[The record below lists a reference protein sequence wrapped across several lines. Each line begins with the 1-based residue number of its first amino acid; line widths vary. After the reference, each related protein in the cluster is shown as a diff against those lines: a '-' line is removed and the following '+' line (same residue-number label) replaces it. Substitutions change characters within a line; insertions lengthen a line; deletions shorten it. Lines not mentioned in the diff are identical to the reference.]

1 METPPPRPIMPAR
14 IVEALL
20 VLEHTSRED
29 LVAMGADKR
38 LRALAKTTSTKRQ
51 AAAFDR
57 SYDSP
62 KRLAAMS
69 RVVRSPLL
77 GYEFCATLVLAWTDA
92 ADAAALAGC
101 CGLARVR
108 TRDKL
113 RWWRSERRRI
123 ERAGLPELETT
134 MKTLATS
141 ARAMCW
147 TLSRLSAM
155 GRDGVAYEHGRR
167 LKVSETLGYAPARVT
182 TATALCRLA
191 EKAEKPLYGPK
202 NWVGCPPKLVRFA
215 ANHFSVRHA
224 RCPSGAKP
232 RPVGVPAFERRQ
244 SLPSS
249 VAFSSGPLRARGRP
263 RLDAARRLQVLDG
276 RLGLARAALR
286 VHRAPRRRRP
296 LGPRKIRLPRA
307 RRGVGRRRARRR
319 REALLLRAAGTRRA
333 TRDGVAD
340 ALPQG
345 QARRVARGG
354 PRRGPAAGLRGLRRQ
369 AGLGHGDVPGARD
382 LHALSSPA

>member
-123 ERAGLPELETT
+123 ERAGLPELEAT

-215 ANHFSVRHA
+215 ANHFSVRHVHCERADVHGWTRHAGSKYWTGVWGLLA
-224 RCPSGAKP
+224 RHCECTARRGDGDRWVLERFVFPARGEEWVAVA
-232 RPVGVPAFERRQ
+232 RVGVAKRFYSARLELVAQLETASPTHYLKVKPGASRAADRAGAPPPAFE
-244 SLPSS
+244 
-249 VAFSSGPLRARGRP
+249 AC
-263 RLDAARRLQVLDG
+263 DAKPAWDTETFQV
-276 RLGLARAALR
+276 
-286 VHRAPRRRRP
+286 P
-296 LGPRKIRLPRA
+296 
-307 RRGVGRRRARRR
+307 
-319 REALLLRAAGTRRA
+319 A
-333 TRDGVAD
+333 TCM
-340 ALPQG
+340 L
-345 QARRVARGG
+345 
-354 PRRGPAAGLRGLRRQ
+354 
-369 AGLGHGDVPGARD
+369 
-382 LHALSSPA
+382 